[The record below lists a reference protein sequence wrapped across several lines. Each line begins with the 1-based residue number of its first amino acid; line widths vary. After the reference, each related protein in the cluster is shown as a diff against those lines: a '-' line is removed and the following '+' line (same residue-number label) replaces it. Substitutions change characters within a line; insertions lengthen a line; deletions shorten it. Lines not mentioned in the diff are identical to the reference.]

1 VSTAQQLLFGYDDGH
16 RLLASSREL
25 DAETLLRLQGATDA
39 TLDSDCPPL
48 VTGVALPKAGEYAF
62 CVTWPAPEVPRAGA
76 VWGHVLMV
84 GAGEFAVAD
93 HTQALLTLPRRPASR
108 EPDFSPY
115 ADALDLGSPDR
126 EVLAQLAPR
135 APDLPLL
142 ERIVAATYGS
152 REPAICLHDDLGA
165 ASRAVLALWGGQ
177 WPALRAE
184 FSFRTR
190 QEVRGEPSSFDV
202 TVAAKVRGGD
212 DYPSDGDGLRTPAW
226 IAALA
231 EDLLSAAGT
240 PLREFLWTF
249 GPGGSPDRLA
259 VRRLAK
265 LWVRIAAAEPL
276 RVRAYLERHWPD
288 PSAGAELKF
297 ALFGSAQNRWWR
309 LDERTRVRTVM
320 HSAADAWD
328 RRELELK
335 HRARAL
341 GIG

>member
-1 VSTAQQLLFGYDDGH
+1 MSTAAQFLFGYDDGH

-25 DAETLLRLQGATDA
+25 DPETLLRLQGATDA
-39 TLDSDCPPL
+39 ALSSDCPPL

-84 GAGEFAVAD
+84 GAGELDVA
-93 HTQALLTLPRRPASR
+93 HAEALLTLPRRPASR
-108 EPDFSPY
+108 EPDLSPY
-115 ADALDLGSPDR
+115 ADALDLEAPDR

-135 APDLPLL
+135 EPDRVLL
-142 ERIVAATYGS
+142 ERVVAATYGS
-152 REPAICLHDDLGA
+152 REPAICVHDDLGA
-165 ASRAVLALWGGQ
+165 ATRAVLALWGGQ

-190 QEVRGEPSSFDV
+190 QEVRDEASSFDV
-202 TVAAKVRGGD
+202 TVAAKVRGDG
-212 DYPSDGDGLRTPAW
+212 DYPPAADPERTPAW

-231 EDLLSAAGT
+231 EDLLSGGGT

-249 GPGGSPDRLA
+249 GPGGSPDRPA

-265 LWVRIAAAEPL
+265 LWVRVAAAEPL

-288 PSAGAELKF
+288 PSDGAELKF

-309 LDERTRVRTVM
+309 LDERVRVRTLLDG
-320 HSAADAWD
+320 SGDAWD
-328 RRELELK
+328 SEALELR